1 MGKASASKESR
12 FDRER
17 IEADLRR
24 RHGWAKLL
32 APGKL
37 SLIAVYSDPDKP
49 ERTDDRIAIFNPE
62 IGDVEAS
69 VKFVMGYEDNPNWNV
84 FTGLCAFRSDLPR
97 TKKPEVADC
106 IGVFGLI
113 ADHDDDHAEQVN
125 QRISEP
131 PTFEI
136 NSSPGNYQ
144 LAYIFEA
151 PLAYAEAKAMAE
163 NLRTASGTDTPTSD
177 AIHVWRIDGT
187 LNWPTYKKVQRG
199 RARDPF
205 PVRIVASANFDSL
218 YPVTALQATLTYHA
232 EKASKPKDD
241 GASRQRDGASLYA
254 QLKLATQTLI
264 RTVPDAAMDRS
275 AVCMVIIKDLIRAGY
290 SGDEQSS
297 IYDLYPNGPF
307 SHYRDRIGFL
317 DDVANIRRK
326 TGAERA
332 RGTGARTKGPVAE
345 RLIVTNMAGVEL
357 KPISWLWPERIAV
370 GKLSLIAG
378 HPDLGKS
385 LTTLDLSAR
394 VTRGMEWPDKKG
406 SAPLGNVILLSAEDD
421 PADTYG
427 PRLKAMGADL
437 SRIDAIM
444 MVEAID
450 PDSKGVR
457 GFDVQQDI
465 ERLERLATEKEAK
478 LIVIDPVSAYM
489 GKPGKVDTHRNT
501 DVRAILAPLKDMAE
515 RSRCAVL
522 LVSHLTKA
530 GGTEALQRVTGSGA
544 FIAAV
549 RAGFM
554 VEKDESDG
562 AAPGRRLVLP
572 LKNNLSADRTGLA
585 YKIATRD
592 VDCVGMVPVIE
603 WENGSITITAD
614 QALAAKAK
622 YDRRGFTPAANFLR
636 EYLSDGPRE
645 ATVVES
651 AAAERGITPAQ
662 LKTARARVGVVTAK
676 DGFQGKWTWALAQ
689 RRMPF

>member
-1 MGKASASKESR
+1 
-12 FDRER
+12 
-17 IEADLRR
+17 
-24 RHGWAKLL
+24 
-32 APGKL
+32 
-37 SLIAVYSDPDKP
+37 
-49 ERTDDRIAIFNPE
+49 
-62 IGDVEAS
+62 
-69 VKFVMGYEDNPNWNV
+69 MGYEDKPNWNV
-84 FTGLCAFRSDLPR
+84 FTGLCAFRNDLPR

-106 IGVFGLI
+106 TGVFGLI
-113 ADHDDDHAEQVN
+113 ADHDADHVEQVN
-125 QRISEP
+125 QRIPEP

-144 LAYIFEA
+144 LAYIFET
-151 PLAYAEAKAMAE
+151 PIAYPEAKAMAE
-163 NLRTASGTDTPTSD
+163 NLRTATGTDTPTSD
-177 AIHVWRIDGT
+177 AVHVWRIDGT

-205 PVRIVASANFDSL
+205 PVRIVSFANFDSL
-218 YPVTALQATLTYHA
+218 YPITVFRTTLTHLA
-232 EKASKPKDD
+232 EKASVRPKAKPKDN
-241 GASRQRDGASLYA
+241 GGGGSRDAASLYG

-264 RTVPDAAMDRS
+264 RTIPDAAMDRS
-275 AVCMVIIKDLIRAGY
+275 AVCMVIIKDMIREGY
-290 SGDEQSS
+290 SNDEQGS
-297 IYDLYPNGPF
+297 IYELYPNGPF
-307 SHYRDRIGFL
+307 SHYRDLNGFL
-317 DDVANIRRK
+317 GDVANIRRK
-326 TGAERA
+326 TEAERA
-332 RGTGARTKGPVAE
+332 SSNGARTKGPVAE
-345 RLIVTNMAGVEL
+345 RLIVTNMAVVEL
-357 KPISWLWPERIAV
+357 KPISWLWPDRIAI

-385 LTTLDLSAR
+385 LTTLDLAAR
-394 VTRGMEWPDKKG
+394 VSRGMEWPDGKG
-406 SAPLGNVILLSAEDD
+406 SAPVGNVILLSAEDD

-437 SRIDAIM
+437 SRIDAIV
-444 MVEAID
+444 MVEATD
-450 PDSKGVR
+450 PNSKGVR
-457 GFDVQQDI
+457 GFDLQHDI
-465 ERLERLATEKEAK
+465 ERLERLAEEKEAK

-515 RSRCAVL
+515 RCRCAVL
-522 LVSHLTKA
+522 LVTHLTKA

-585 YKIATRD
+585 YKIGTRV
-592 VDCVGMVPVIE
+592 VDGVGSVPVIE

-614 QALAAKAK
+614 QALAAKTK
-622 YDRRGFTPAANFLR
+622 NDRRGPTPAANFLR
-636 EYLSDGPRE
+636 EFLSDGPRE

-689 RRMPF
+689 YRMPF